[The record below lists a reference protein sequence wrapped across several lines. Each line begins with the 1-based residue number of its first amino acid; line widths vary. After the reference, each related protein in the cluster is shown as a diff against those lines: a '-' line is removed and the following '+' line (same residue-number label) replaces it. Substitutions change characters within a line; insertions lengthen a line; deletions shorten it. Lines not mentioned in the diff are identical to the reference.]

1 MKIKTSGIED
11 FDIKSL
17 AAIFEG
23 VMQMKKNCENL
34 HAFAETVSRNIAQAE
49 ADGYQDVNSEHAK
62 EIIAEYRKKLEA
74 AEQEFS
80 ELAVSVDQYGEKIDK
95 MWKIWRRRS

>member
-17 AAIFEG
+17 ATIFEN
-23 VMQMKKNCENL
+23 VMAMKKHCEAL
-34 HAFAETVSRNIAQAE
+34 QAYAETISKNIAQAE
-49 ADGYQDVNSEHAK
+49 TDGYQDVNSEKAK
-62 EIIAEYRKKLEA
+62 EIIAEYRKKLQA

-80 ELAVSVDQYGEKIDK
+80 ELAVSVDQYGEKIDA
-95 MWKIWRRRS
+95 MWKIWRRR

>member
-17 AAIFEG
+17 ATIFEN
-23 VMQMKKNCENL
+23 VLSMKKRCETL
-34 HAFAETVSRNIAQAE
+34 QAYAETISRNIMQAE
-49 ADGYQDVNSEHAK
+49 ADGYQDVNSEKAK

-80 ELAVSVDQYGEKIDK
+80 ELAVSVDQYGEKIDA
-95 MWKIWRRRS
+95 MWKMWRRR